1 MRQACAIDHKMT
13 IAPNQAHV
21 KSIFGFYMDCV
32 KYTRFT
38 TIKWMVNVCFIFF
51 RFYYF
56 IPFCTTHDT
65 IIASFT
71 THIMIIPT
79 FLTLN
84 PSNPFELHLWLFL
97 SKGVFLL
104 FHSFLHNPWY
114 EYCLLYNPHYHIMII
129 QTFLSINPLNPFKL
143 LFLSTFLFALPN
155 PFFSY
160 FMNTN

>member
-1 MRQACAIDHKMT
+1 MFLFFYCTLLYIVKIKTVISRMRQACAIDHKMT

-71 THIMIIPT
+71 THIMIIQT

-84 PSNPFELHLWLFL
+84 PS
-97 SKGVFLL
+97 
-104 FHSFLHNPWY
+104 
-114 EYCLLYNPHYHIMII
+114 
-129 QTFLSINPLNPFKL
+129 NPFKL

-155 PFFSY
+155 PFSSY
-160 FMNTN
+160 FMNIN